1 MFGFLKIDKPAA
13 MTSAAAVNSVKRLLP
28 RGTKVGHA
36 GTLDPFATGL
46 LVILIGKATKR
57 CEELMDQPKQYEG
70 TIRLGATAETDDPE
84 SPPQVVGR
92 ATPPTESAVRDAL
105 MRFKGDIQQ
114 IPPVYSALKIAG
126 KRACDRVRAGETV
139 ELKPRTVRIY
149 DIVLVDYAWPDAKV
163 RIDCGRGT
171 YIRAIARDLGQ
182 MLGVGGYLT
191 ALRRTRSG
199 SFQIEHAVTLE
210 QLSADGV
217 ERHLVTPDN
226 PVDPPGDG
234 PPTHHSAIPA

>member
-1 MFGFLKIDKPAA
+1 MFGFLKIDKPARI
-13 MTSAAAVNSVKRLLP
+13 TSAAAVNSVKRLLP

-46 LVILIGKATKR
+46 LVILVGKATKR
-57 CEELMDQPKQYEG
+57 CEELMNQPKQYEG
-70 TIRLGATAETDDPE
+70 TIRLGATTETDDPE
-84 SPPQVVGR
+84 SPPQFVAS
-92 ATPPTESAVRDAL
+92 ATPPAESVVREAL

-126 KRACDRVRAGETV
+126 KRACDRVRAGEMV

-199 SFQIEHAVTLE
+199 SFDVEHAVTLE
-210 QLSADGV
+210 RLREAGV
-217 ERHLVTPDN
+217 ERYLITSDN
-226 PVDPPGDG
+226 PV
-234 PPTHHSAIPA
+234 